1 MKQNDNLGESSENF
15 PFPCSW
21 CQRKFKTYRGTL
33 QDMRFCKEN
42 HAIDDG
48 EGIGSIIGTK
58 PDNEIKYQ
66 EEIENAF
73 NELVHWKRNFFDL
86 P

>member
-1 MKQNDNLGESSENF
+1 
-15 PFPCSW
+15 
-21 CQRKFKTYRGTL
+21 
-33 QDMRFCKEN
+33 MRFCKEN

-48 EGIGSIIGTK
+48 EGTGSIIGTK